1 MTFYSGQF
9 LDDFFLLLFLV
20 LLILRIPPCI
30 TVTNKQIWNGR
41 RLLACP
47 ACCLCVCGLPILSV
61 CVPGV
66 PSVCRATTTT
76 AFCCDL
82 SAVNGLSL
90 SAAPAAIRSFISIRL
105 HRLPPANLLHCHSSH
120 LERGDT
126 DAPAF
131 IFCRRPEKRDVG
143 SDWVQNIPSSSSLQ
157 IKHFMASESHLCPSS
172 SVNFGPVSHS
182 IE

>member
-9 LDDFFLLLFLV
+9 LDDFFLFLFFV

-41 RLLACP
+41 RLLACS
-47 ACCLCVCGLPILSV
+47 ACCLCVCGLPVLSV

-90 SAAPAAIRSFISIRL
+90 SAAPAAVRSFISIRL

-120 LERGDT
+120 LERGAT
-126 DAPAF
+126 PTCLPSYSAEGQKREVLAQIEYKMF
-131 IFCRRPEKRDVG
+131 QAAAVCR
-143 SDWVQNIPSSSSLQ
+143 
-157 IKHFMASESHLCPSS
+157 
-172 SVNFGPVSHS
+172 
-182 IE
+182 